1 MKNMGMPNEA
11 YAGLFIL
18 GILVL
23 FVFFVINKL
32 K

>member
-1 MKNMGMPNEA
+1 MGIPNEA
-11 YAGLFIL
+11 YTGLFIL

-23 FVFFVINKL
+23 FIFIVINKL

>member
-1 MKNMGMPNEA
+1 MGMPNEA

-23 FVFFVINKL
+23 FIFIVINKL

>member
-1 MKNMGMPNEA
+1 MGMSNEA

-18 GILVL
+18 GVLVL
-23 FVFFVINKL
+23 FVFIVINKL